1 MVGVGQPD
9 LIKIQQAPT
18 VLRDHDFQRFQNIFV
33 KTPILFKLRMTQQ
46 VIVHYAKSVATVFV
60 SVYPLQ
66 KLQGVQKISA
76 PVLVLDENGK

>member
-60 SVYPLQ
+60 SVYPLH
-66 KLQGVQKISA
+66 K
-76 PVLVLDENGK
+76 